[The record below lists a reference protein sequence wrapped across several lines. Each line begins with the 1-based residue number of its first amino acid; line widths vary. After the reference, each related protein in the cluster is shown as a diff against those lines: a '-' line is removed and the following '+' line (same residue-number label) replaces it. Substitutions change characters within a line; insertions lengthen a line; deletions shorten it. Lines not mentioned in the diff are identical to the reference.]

1 MRHRNRTSK
10 LNRSTSHRRCL
21 WANMLKALIDSD
33 RIETTVAKAKQ
44 LRGYAD
50 RMVTLAKENTL
61 ASRRRAIAEMMVC
74 YNTLTGQEAR
84 EAKKGNTSCYNVD
97 RRVMNKLFGELGPRF
112 ANRAGGYTRMMKST
126 RRVGDNAQTCVLEFL
141 PE

>member
-10 LNRSTSHRRCL
+10 LNRTTSHRRCL
-21 WANMLKALIDSD
+21 WANMLKALIDSGS
-33 RIETTVAKAKQ
+33 IETTVAKAKQ

-50 RMVTLAKENTL
+50 RMVTLAKEDTL

-84 EAKKGNTSCYNVD
+84 EAKKGNTSSYNVD

-126 RRVGDNAQTCVLEFL
+126 RRVGDNAQTCILEFL